1 MIEMLTEFRFKMLN
15 REASSPKNKPQ
26 KIIEHLNLYD
36 EMVVGDIGSGGG
48 FFTREFS
55 RNVGRDGQVYA
66 IDTDEKALDF
76 IKNHLL
82 TGDVQNVETL
92 RVNPDGINL
101 PEKSVDLF
109 FLRNVF
115 HHIPN
120 QAEYFKGLEK
130 FLKDNGKIAIIDYN
144 KRKLSFTG
152 LFGHYT
158 PEIVLLDVMKQA
170 GFSLQEKYDFLPDQ
184 LFMVFEKWP

>member
-1 MIEMLTEFRFKMLN
+1 MLNGFRFKMLN
-15 REASSPKNKPQ
+15 REASSPKNKSLE
-26 KIIEHLNLYD
+26 IIEHLNLHNG
-36 EMVVGDIGSGGG
+36 MVVGDIGSGGG
-48 FFTREFS
+48 YFIHEFS
-55 RNVGRDGQVYA
+55 RKVGREGHLYA
-66 IDTDEKALDF
+66 IDTNENALDF
-76 IKNHLL
+76 IKTHLP
-82 TGDVQNVETL
+82 TNIQNVETL
-92 RVNPDGINL
+92 LVNPNGINL

-120 QAEYFKGLEK
+120 QTEYFKGIGK
-130 FLKDNGKIAIIDYN
+130 FLKDDGKIAIIDYN

-170 GFSLQEKYDFLPDQ
+170 GFSLLEKYDFLPDQ

>member
-1 MIEMLTEFRFKMLN
+1 MLNEFRYKMLN
-15 REASSPKNKPQ
+15 REASSPKNKPLE
-26 KIIEHLNLYD
+26 IIENLNLYD

-48 FFTREFS
+48 YFTHEFS
-55 RNVGRDGQVYA
+55 RKVGRDGQVYA

-76 IKNHLL
+76 IKNHPL
-82 TGDVQNVETL
+82 TEDIQNVETL
-92 RVNPDGINL
+92 RVNPNGINL
-101 PEKSVDLF
+101 PEESVDLF

-130 FLKDNGKIAIIDYN
+130 LLKEDGKIAIIDYN

-158 PEIVLLDVMKQA
+158 PEIVLLDIMKQA

>member
-1 MIEMLTEFRFKMLN
+1 MLN
-15 REASSPKNKPQ
+15 QEASSPKNKSSE
-26 KIIEHLNLYD
+26 IIEHLNLHD

-48 FFTREFS
+48 YFTYEFS
-55 RNVGRDGQVYA
+55 RKVGSEGHLYA

-76 IKNHLL
+76 IKTHII
-82 TGDVQNVETL
+82 TEDIQNVETIRANL
-92 RVNPDGINL
+92 DGLDL

-109 FLRNVF
+109 FLRNVL

-120 QAEYFKGLEK
+120 QAEYFKGIGK

-170 GFSLQEKYDFLPDQ
+170 GFSLLEKYDFLPDQ

>member
-1 MIEMLTEFRFKMLN
+1 MLTEFRFKMLN
-15 REASSPKNKPQ
+15 REASSPKNKPSE
-26 KIIEHLNLYD
+26 IIEHLDIYD

-48 FFTREFS
+48 YFTYEFS

-66 IDTDEKALDF
+66 IDTDDKALDF

-82 TGDVQNVETL
+82 TGDIQNVETL
-92 RVNPDGINL
+92 LVNPNGINL
-101 PEKSVDLF
+101 PEESVDLF

-120 QAEYFKGLEK
+120 QQEYFKNLEK
-130 FLKDNGKIAIIDYN
+130 FLKEDGKIAIIDYN
-144 KRKLSFTG
+144 KRQLSFTG
-152 LFGHYT
+152 LFGHHT
-158 PEIVLLDVMKQA
+158 PEIVLLDIMKQA

>member
-1 MIEMLTEFRFKMLN
+1 MIKMLTEFRFKMLN

-26 KIIEHLNLYD
+26 KIIEHLNLHD
-36 EMVVGDIGSGGG
+36 GMVVGDIGSGGG
-48 FFTREFS
+48 YFTHEFS
-55 RNVGRDGQVYA
+55 RKVGRDGQVYA

-92 RVNPDGINL
+92 RVNPEEINL

-130 FLKDNGKIAIIDYN
+130 FLKDDGKIAIIGYN

-158 PEIVLLDVMKQA
+158 PEIVLLDIMKQA

>member
-1 MIEMLTEFRFKMLN
+1 MLTEFRFKMLN
-15 REASSPKNKPQ
+15 REASSPKNKSQ
-26 KIIEHLNLYD
+26 EIIEHLNLYD

-48 FFTREFS
+48 YFIHEFS
-55 RNVGRDGQVYA
+55 RKVGRNGYIYA
-66 IDTDEKALDF
+66 IDTDEMAVDF
-76 IKNHLL
+76 IKTHLL
-82 TGDVQNVETL
+82 TEDIQNVETL
-92 RVNPDGINL
+92 LVNSDGINL

-120 QAEYFKGLEK
+120 QAEYFKGIGK
-130 FLKDNGKIAIIDYN
+130 FLKDDGKIAIIDYN

-158 PEIVLLDVMKQA
+158 PEIVLLDIMKQA
-170 GFSLQEKYDFLPDQ
+170 GFSLLEKYDFLPDQ

>member
-1 MIEMLTEFRFKMLN
+1 MIKMLTEFRFKTLN

-26 KIIEHLNLYD
+26 KIIEHLNLHD

-48 FFTREFS
+48 YFTHEFS
-55 RNVGRDGQVYA
+55 RNVGMDGHIYA

-82 TGDVQNVETL
+82 TEDIQNVERL
-92 RVNPDGINL
+92 LVNPDGINL

-130 FLKDNGKIAIIDYN
+130 FLKDDGKIVIIDYN

-158 PEIVLLDVMKQA
+158 PEIVLLDIMKQA

-184 LFMVFEKWP
+184 LFMVFQKWP

>member
-15 REASSPKNKPQ
+15 REASSPKNKPL
-26 KIIEHLNLYD
+26 KIIEHLNLHD
-36 EMVVGDIGSGGG
+36 GMVVGDIGSGGG
-48 FFTREFS
+48 YFTNEFS
-55 RNVGRDGQVYA
+55 RKVGMDGQVYA

-92 RVNPDGINL
+92 LVNPDGINL
-101 PEKSVDLF
+101 PEKSVDIF

-130 FLKDNGKIAIIDYN
+130 FLKDDGEIAIVDYN

-158 PEIVLLDVMKQA
+158 SEIALLDIMKQA